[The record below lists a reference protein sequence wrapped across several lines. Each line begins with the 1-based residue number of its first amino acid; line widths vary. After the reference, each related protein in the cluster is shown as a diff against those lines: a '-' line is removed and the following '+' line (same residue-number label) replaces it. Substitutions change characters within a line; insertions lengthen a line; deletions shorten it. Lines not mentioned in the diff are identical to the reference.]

1 MNYANVGYGLPE
13 DFDPSYFETRYS
25 DYDHMKS
32 LMSEIMEAM
41 YETGDVGKLED
52 AFDELCDCFEMRVPA
67 RGPVIQKIEKKV
79 EFIEAWKEFN
89 KNYNKRLG
97 E

>member
-41 YETGDVGKLED
+41 YETGS
-52 AFDELCDCFEMRVPA
+52 
-67 RGPVIQKIEKKV
+67 
-79 EFIEAWKEFN
+79 
-89 KNYNKRLG
+89 
-97 E
+97 